1 LSSDNQR
8 GTHNITATS
17 DFKQIPSV
25 DETGSDGSQR
35 RTSTSGDLN
44 PPITQNRMPDG
55 EFVGSV
61 KRIVDSRSRGIS
73 GSDTS
78 MLVLAKM
85 RELEG
90 ANRAL
95 LEKLDQATAE
105 TNVLR
110 DELYTKNLDLE
121 VERTQHANAI
131 SQRRITAIVLVVAGI
146 LVSAA
151 FSTGSDAMSANAY
164 LMLGLGILLYLVG
177 IFLPAIYKK
186 PARS

>member
-1 LSSDNQR
+1 MSSDNQK
-8 GTHNITATS
+8 GTHDITATS
-17 DFKQIPSV
+17 DLKQIPSV

-35 RTSTSGDLN
+35 RTSTSGVLF

-55 EFVGSV
+55 EFLESVG
-61 KRIVDSRSRGIS
+61 RIIESRSRGIS

-95 LEKLDQATAE
+95 LEKLDQATTE

-110 DELYTKNLDLE
+110 DELNTKNLDLE
-121 VERTQHANAI
+121 VERTRHANAI

-151 FSTGSDAMSANAY
+151 FSTGSAAMNASSY

-177 IFLPAIYKK
+177 IFLPAISKK
-186 PARS
+186 TART